1 MIKPKNIKR
10 ENKVNFMEKILIL
23 DNGSQYTHLIKRNCR
38 DLDFEAEI
46 VNSKSDESII
56 KKIDEFSRIIIS
68 GGPSSVYLDKPTI
81 CNKIVELVKEGKIK
95 KPLLG
100 ICYGQQLIAHVF
112 GAKVANGKSA
122 EYGMSKIEITK
133 TNAVLFKEV
142 PKQITAWVSHFDEV
156 KEVPKGF
163 VVTAKSNTCE
173 IEGLENKEMKIY
185 SVQFHPEVWHT
196 EFGEKIIKNFLE
208 S

>member
-1 MIKPKNIKR
+1 MA
-10 ENKVNFMEKILIL
+10 KILIL

-38 DLDFEAEI
+38 DLDFDAEI
-46 VNSKSDESII
+46 INSKSEDSIL
-56 KKIDEFSRIIIS
+56 KKMDEFDKIIIS

-81 CNKIVELVKEGKIK
+81 CNKIVELIRDGKIT

-122 EYGMSKIEITK
+122 EYGMCKVRITK
-133 TNAVLFKEV
+133 KESKLFKCV
-142 PKQITAWVSHFDEV
+142 PREITAWVSHFDEV

-163 VVTAKSNTCE
+163 EITAESESCK
-173 IEGLENKEMKIY
+173 IEGMENNRLQIY

-196 EFGEKIIKNFLE
+196 ESGEQIIKNFLTI
-208 S
+208 

>member
-1 MIKPKNIKR
+1 MK
-10 ENKVNFMEKILIL
+10 KILIF

-38 DLDFEAEI
+38 DLDFDAEI
-46 VNSKSDESII
+46 INAKADESALE
-56 KKIDEFSRIIIS
+56 KINEYDKIIIS
-68 GGPSSVYLDKPTI
+68 GGPSSVYLDKPTL
-81 CNKIVELVKEGKIK
+81 CNRLVELIKEGKIK

-122 EYGMSKIEITK
+122 EYGMSKIKIIK
-133 TNAVLFKEV
+133 KDALLFKEV
-142 PKQITAWVSHFDEV
+142 PAQITAWVSHFDEV
-156 KEVPKGF
+156 KEIPRGF
-163 VVTAKSNTCE
+163 VVTAKSDTCE

>member
-1 MIKPKNIKR
+1 MK
-10 ENKVNFMEKILIL
+10 KIIIF

-38 DLDFEAEI
+38 DLDFDAEI
-46 VNSKSDESII
+46 ISAKADESALERIN
-56 KKIDEFSRIIIS
+56 EFDKIIIS

-81 CNKIVELVKEGKIK
+81 CNKVVELIKEGKIK

-122 EYGMSKIEITK
+122 EYGMSKIKIIK
-133 TNAVLFKEV
+133 KDALLFKEV
-142 PKQITAWVSHFDEV
+142 PNQITAWVSHFDEV
-156 KEVPKGF
+156 KEIPKGF
-163 VVTAKSNTCE
+163 VVTAKSDTCE
-173 IEGLENKEMKIY
+173 IEGLENKEKQIY

-208 S
+208 I

>member
-1 MIKPKNIKR
+1 MK
-10 ENKVNFMEKILIL
+10 KILIF

-38 DLDFEAEI
+38 DLDFDAEI
-46 VNSKSDESII
+46 INAKADESALE
-56 KKIDEFSRIIIS
+56 KINEYDKIIIS
-68 GGPSSVYLDKPTI
+68 GGPSSVYLDKPTL
-81 CNKIVELVKEGKIK
+81 CNRLVELIKEGKIK

-122 EYGMSKIEITK
+122 EYGMSKIKIIK
-133 TNAVLFKEV
+133 KDALLFKEV
-142 PKQITAWVSHFDEV
+142 PTQITAWVSHFDEV
-156 KEVPKGF
+156 KEIPRGF
-163 VVTAKSNTCE
+163 VVTAKSDTCE

>member
-1 MIKPKNIKR
+1 MK
-10 ENKVNFMEKILIL
+10 KILIF

-38 DLDFEAEI
+38 DLDFDAEI
-46 VNSKSDESII
+46 INAKADESALE
-56 KKIDEFSRIIIS
+56 KINEYDKIIIS
-68 GGPSSVYLDKPTI
+68 GGPSSVYLDKPTL
-81 CNKIVELVKEGKIK
+81 CNRLVELIKEGKIK

-122 EYGMSKIEITK
+122 EYGMSKIKIIK
-133 TNAVLFKEV
+133 KDALLFKEV
-142 PKQITAWVSHFDEV
+142 PTQITAWVSHFDEV
-156 KEVPKGF
+156 KEIPRGF
-163 VVTAKSNTCE
+163 VVTAKSDTCE

-185 SVQFHPEVWHT
+185 SIQFHPEVWHT